1 MKRVMAALLMCIAGT
16 GVVLAQDAKPEALL
30 YIRPVEYT
38 HEVRLGLVP
47 MFIVWARKGPALE
60 LAARRAF
67 EGAFDRVGRCEGN
80 NGADA
85 IIWLESAL
93 SYNPTFT
100 SYYAQVTARFF
111 RADGKAIGV
120 VKGSGKYYGAMGSTM
135 IEHSVQGAYHQAL
148 QSIAAQYAADA
159 SLQGKIDASLPRSP
173 CALVALV
180 PNL

>member
-16 GVVLAQDAKPEALL
+16 GLVQAQDAKPEALL
-30 YIRPVEYT
+30 YISPVEYT

-47 MFIVWARKGPALE
+47 MYIVWSRKGPALE

-67 EGAFDRVGRCEGN
+67 EGAFGRVGMCEGN
-80 NGADA
+80 NGADV
-85 IIWLESAL
+85 IVWLQSAL
-93 SYNPTFT
+93 SYNPTFST
-100 SYYAQVTARFF
+100 YYAQVTARFF

-148 QSIAAQYAADA
+148 QSIAAQYTTDA
-159 SLQGKIDASLPRSP
+159 TLQGKIDASLPQSP

-180 PNL
+180 PHL